1 MHSSID
7 NDGTQQ
13 DSKSRANSR
22 PNTTPRFMHLQ
33 RRRIPCATEP
43 QANRAIATAIS
54 RQRIDTRRL
63 ETKRDA
69 DGTAASCANEPRSPR
84 HARPKARRL
93 YVAVQNIQ
101 ACFTSNKYIF
111 TARKPSFC
119 TIRRNLS
126 IVSRCS
132 TALAPRLLCDLS
144 KNTSHRAH
152 ITPTLSLRDIRL
164 LTQKHTADSRTFSSS
179 HTTMRRARIAAQ
191 YMPLSTLAAQAV
203 QSRYRSPLPRAE
215 QNLPRAQHATTN
227 GGTGE
232 SASRKPNAA
241 QSTSCRRLLV
251 LRTKSSINIDFLP
264 MFHVKQRR
272 LLHYG
277 DRYSRQHYPCGSISI
292 SQSEQCKHS

>member
-13 DSKSRANSR
+13 APKLSANSR
-22 PNTTPRFMHLQ
+22 PNTTPRFMRLQ
-33 RRRIPCATEP
+33 SCRRIPYAAEP
-43 QANRAIATAIS
+43 RANRAIATAIS
-54 RQRIDTRRL
+54 RQRIDHQSPRDKKGRR
-63 ETKRDA
+63 RNRR
-69 DGTAASCANEPRSPR
+69 SCANEPRSPR

-119 TIRRNLS
+119 TIRRILS

-164 LTQKHTADSRTFSSS
+164 LTQKPTGDSRPPFQAAAPCD
-179 HTTMRRARIAAQ
+179 AR
-191 YMPLSTLAAQAV
+191 V
-203 QSRYRSPLPRAE
+203 
-215 QNLPRAQHATTN
+215 
-227 GGTGE
+227 
-232 SASRKPNAA
+232 
-241 QSTSCRRLLV
+241 
-251 LRTKSSINIDFLP
+251 
-264 MFHVKQRR
+264 
-272 LLHYG
+272 
-277 DRYSRQHYPCGSISI
+277 
-292 SQSEQCKHS
+292 